1 MQGKKLLKS
10 FFADWPAKVL
20 SLVLALFLTLF
31 FQLTRLEQRSLNIPL
46 SVSVNEEMAPSS
58 QYPQTIK
65 VTLRG
70 ERDAIYAVRE
80 DDISASLDLASIK
93 SEGVYRVPIR
103 LTKRGDALSVDPLEI
118 KAEPAEI
125 AIGIERR
132 VAKKVP
138 VTPAFKGFLESGY
151 ELASF
156 EIAPTEVTISGPA
169 GLVARTTE
177 IATDTIELGGKKS
190 DFTVNVRLA
199 KKDSLLQIEG
209 KDTVVFSA
217 KVKRSLEAKTF
228 SGIPIT
234 VTGLSPMLAVADLL
248 PTGNARVH
256 VPQDMQK
263 PLDPSTIL
271 SVDLSQFTKPGIYT
285 VEVAANLPEGS
296 VLETYEPQTL
306 TIRLQS
312 ANPGVLGRTFGLLP
326 GQLLEQPS
334 GNTAGSTGGGTGGS
348 AGGSGRIWTGGSAGS
363 GTGSGTSSGIGS
375 GGSFSGNVTQ
385 SGEGR

>member
-1 MQGKKLLKS
+1 MQTKKLFKS
-10 FFADWPAKVL
+10 FFSDWPAKVL

-46 SVSVNEEMAPSS
+46 SVSVNDEMAPSS
-58 QYPQTIK
+58 EYPQTIK

-70 ERDAIYAVRE
+70 ERDAIYAVGE
-80 DDISASLDLASIK
+80 DDLSASLDLTSIK
-93 SEGVYRVPIR
+93 SEGVYRVPVR
-103 LTKRGDALSVDPLEI
+103 LTKRGNALEVDPLEI
-118 KAEPAEI
+118 KAEPSEI
-125 AIGIERR
+125 AIGIEKR

-138 VTPAFKGFLESGY
+138 ITPAFKGFLESGY

-156 EIAPTEVTISGPA
+156 EISPTEVTISGPA

-217 KVKRSLEAKTF
+217 KVRQSLEAKTF
-228 SGIPIT
+228 TGIPIS
-234 VTGLSPMLAVADLL
+234 VTGLSPTLVLADLL

-263 PLDPSTIL
+263 PVDPTTIL

-285 VEVAANLPEGS
+285 VVVAANLPEGS
-296 VLETYEPQTL
+296 VIETYEPQTL

-312 ANPGVLGRTFGLLP
+312 ANPGTLGRTFGLLP
-326 GQLLEQPS
+326 GQSFDQPS
-334 GNTAGSTGGGTGGS
+334 SN
-348 AGGSGRIWTGGSAGS
+348 SGAN
-363 GTGSGTSSGIGS
+363 TGSNTGGTSSGS
-375 GGSFSGNVTQ
+375 GAPQ
-385 SGEGR
+385 GEGR